1 MTRIVRVGA
10 AQSGPIQKDDG
21 RQAVVGRLIELMRQA
36 KAESCDVVVFAEP
49 ARPAAPPRFAT
60 TATRT

>member
-21 RQAVVGRLIELMRQA
+21 RQAVVGRLMELIKEY
-36 KAESCDVVVFAEP
+36 KAGGCDIVVF
-49 ARPAAPPRFAT
+49 T
-60 TATRT
+60 